1 MSAYA
6 VKHLAHDHGPL
17 ATTMK
22 DVRRAPFSFTSHEP
36 EASEAAQGN
45 DVYVFEVRGEARGP
59 RSYWLGYKYR
69 AYEKYPPAGNG
80 LWRERFKKIGI
91 GAAALVLIGAYFVYE
106 DYDARVE
113 NVRVPATVTNVGPLN
128 IKNTRLIEE
137 GLAVEVALDSGRR
150 VNVMAMKTTDPHVGD
165 HIEIT
170 EHRHHT
176 GRVTYSWK

>member
-1 MSAYA
+1 MREE
-6 VKHLAHDHGPL
+6 
-17 ATTMK
+17 T
-22 DVRRAPFSFTSHEP
+22 RRKLE
-36 EASEAAQGN
+36 
-45 DVYVFEVRGEARGP
+45 
-59 RSYWLGYKYR
+59 R
-69 AYEKYPPAGNG
+69 A

-113 NVRVPATVTNVGPLN
+113 NVRVPATVTSVGPLN

-137 GLAVEVALDSGRR
+137 GLAVEVALDNGGRR
-150 VNVMAMKTTDPHVGD
+150 VNVMAMKSTDPHVGD